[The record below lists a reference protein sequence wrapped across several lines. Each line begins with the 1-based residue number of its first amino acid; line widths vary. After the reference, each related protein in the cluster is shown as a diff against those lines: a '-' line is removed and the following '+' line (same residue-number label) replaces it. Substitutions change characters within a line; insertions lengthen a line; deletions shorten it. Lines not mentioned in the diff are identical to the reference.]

1 MIKSLV
7 LVFVTATA
15 ESLSKL
21 LLFLGFVLNGDI
33 SFLIYFLD
41 FLDELVLVCCS
52 IGDRLLSTL
61 PELMKSL
68 GSCEGMSIGETP
80 L

>member
-1 MIKSLV
+1 MIKSFVLV
-7 LVFVTATA
+7 LVTAAT
-15 ESLSKL
+15 ESFCNL
-21 LLFLGFVLNGDI
+21 LLFLGFVLNGDM
-33 SFLIYFLD
+33 SFLIAFFA